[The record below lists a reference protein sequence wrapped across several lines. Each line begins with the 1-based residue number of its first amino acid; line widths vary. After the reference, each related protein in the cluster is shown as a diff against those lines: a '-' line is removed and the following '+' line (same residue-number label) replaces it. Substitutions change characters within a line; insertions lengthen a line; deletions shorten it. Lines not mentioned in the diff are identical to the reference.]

1 MLRPPAQRSLAP
13 SKDHERFDRGRT
25 RREASER
32 LGKLCRT
39 PKGAE
44 PATGVSAAAVEG
56 SDPLP
61 SLSVP
66 TILTLVLSHDQEL
79 YQEMLAE
86 DQKETR
92 RWREDHW
99 TQKAAEFREE
109 TNQRL
114 IDQLAARDA
123 LNKAFQDDEIA
134 E

>member
-1 MLRPPAQRSLAP
+1 M
-13 SKDHERFDRGRT
+13 
-25 RREASER
+25 
-32 LGKLCRT
+32 
-39 PKGAE
+39 
-44 PATGVSAAAVEG
+44 
-56 SDPLP
+56 
-61 SLSVP
+61 P